1 MIFIHKETLAGR
13 GDKTYVFFGQQF
25 LISTMDKFWRL
36 GGRSMKRLMH
46 LACAVLLTITMHLVL
61 TDTAEAAR
69 VAVLP
74 LQFSDDTMERASDF
88 TSYYWDI
95 MVEKLQYPDYELM
108 DDDKVAAKLPEEG
121 LKSFDKATLMDVADK
136 TDADIVI
143 AMRLDKL
150 EERSDFFTSIEPM
163 RRFTMKGEYAGY
175 NRLTGVYY
183 HKNIFE
189 KYSEEEPL
197 TLKNDFQ
204 QMTFEDITKRYL
216 YRTLKDN
223 KKKK

>member
-1 MIFIHKETLAGR
+1 
-13 GDKTYVFFGQQF
+13 
-25 LISTMDKFWRL
+25 
-36 GGRSMKRLMH
+36 MKKLMH
-46 LACAVLLTITMHLVL
+46 FVFALLLALTVNLSLSVT
-61 TDTAEAAR
+61 TEAAR

-95 MVEKLQYPDYELM
+95 MVENLKYPDYELM
-108 DDDKVAAKLPEEG
+108 DDEKVAAKLPEGG
-121 LKSFDKATLMDVADK
+121 LKSFDKATLMDVANK

-143 AMRLDKL
+143 VMRLDKL
-150 EERSDFFTSIEPM
+150 DEKSDFFTAAEPM
-163 RRFTMKGEYAGY
+163 RRFTLTGEYGGY

-204 QMTFEDITKRYL
+204 QMTFADITKRYV
-216 YRTLKDN
+216 YRTLKEN

>member
-1 MIFIHKETLAGR
+1 MKKLTHFFFALLLA
-13 GDKTYVFFGQQF
+13 
-25 LISTMDKFWRL
+25 LIVNLSL
-36 GGRSMKRLMH
+36 S
-46 LACAVLLTITMHLVL
+46 V
-61 TDTAEAAR
+61 TADAAR

-74 LQFSDDTMERASDF
+74 LQFSDDAMERASDF

-121 LKSFDKATLMDVADK
+121 LKSFDKATLMDVANK

-150 EERSDFFTSIEPM
+150 EERSDFFTTIEPM